1 MNIQARLDHDTI
13 LANQGRPVHL
23 ALELLAPISETSTRR
38 PMAFCAVVDRSGS
51 MTGEPLSK
59 AKAACESIIRNLRS
73 NDQFALVV
81 FDQIAEVVLP
91 MGTLTSK
98 SAWNCFFSD

>member
-1 MNIQARLDHDTI
+1 MNQKC
-13 LANQGRPVHL
+13 
-23 ALELLAPISETSTRR
+23 S
-38 PMAFCAVVDRSGS
+38 
-51 MTGEPLSK
+51 
-59 AKAACESIIRNLRS
+59 KAACESIIRNLRS